1 MPTSGSRSPDFEADL
16 YLLTSEEGGRQSG
29 IAPGYYPNFDFGRE
43 DGEQNGSG
51 FDMVD
56 GDRIEPGTTARIRV
70 WLMVPELNEGR
81 LNEGQSFTIKEGARV
96 VGRGQITAVLSPALR
111 LAV

>member
-1 MPTSGSRSPDFEADL
+1 MPATGSRPPDFEADL
-16 YLLTSEEGGRQSG
+16 CLLTSEEGGRKSG

-43 DGEQNGSG
+43 DEMQNGSG

-56 GDRIEPGTTARIRV
+56 GDRIELGTTARIRV
-70 WLMVPELNEGR
+70 WLLAPKLNEGR
-81 LNEGQSFTIKEGARV
+81 LSEGLSFTIKEGARV